1 MNDELTQLWGCPD
14 MQIQSLPDVNGTWK
28 RDTES
33 SLTALEK
40 CALMT
45 QLPKLLCHTS
55 RRPLCLLR

>member
-1 MNDELTQLWGCPD
+1 
-14 MQIQSLPDVNGTWK
+14 MQTQSLPAVNPTWK